1 VEVEILCHGVS
12 NKKNQVSLIWYGS
25 RPSSPVSLRKNKKC
39 CLAPCIHTPKLN
51 YSGRHIYAICNSSKC
66 MHAQTIKLRL
76 YSELLILNVTLWS
89 KWTNSANNFV
99 TNERANSTQKLWRTG
114 YMKSTHNGYTWQYD
128 YKKLT
133 GATECSSNRGCT
145 YASLLSS
152 KYLWHKDKNN
162 NRQTPRLCIGYS

>member
-1 VEVEILCHGVS
+1 MLLGTM
-12 NKKNQVSLIWYGS
+12 
-25 RPSSPVSLRKNKKC
+25 
-39 CLAPCIHTPKLN
+39 HTYTQIKLFWSA
-51 YSGRHIYAICNSSKC
+51 YICNSSKC
-66 MHAQTIKLRL
+66 MHAQTIKLRS

-114 YMKSTHNGYTWQYD
+114 YMKSTHTGYTWQYD

-133 GATECSSNRGCT
+133 GATECSSNRGCA

-152 KYLWHKDKNN
+152 KYLWHKDKKIIDK
-162 NRQTPRLCIGYS
+162 PLVYA